1 MPIITRFY
9 GIIIKM
15 YFMQSEHNPPHFHV
29 EYGDYVGVIDIKTL
43 DIIDGYLPPK
53 ALALA
58 REWAGQYQVELLKI
72 WETQE
77 FVKLPPLE

>member
-15 YFMQSEHNPPHFHV
+15 YFQQNELNPPHFHV
-29 EYGDYVGVIDIKTL
+29 EYGEFVGAIEIKTL
-43 DIIDGYLPPK
+43 KLIDGYLPPK

-58 REWAGQYQVELLKI
+58 KEWAEQYQSALLKI

-77 FVKLPPLE
+77 FIKLPPLE